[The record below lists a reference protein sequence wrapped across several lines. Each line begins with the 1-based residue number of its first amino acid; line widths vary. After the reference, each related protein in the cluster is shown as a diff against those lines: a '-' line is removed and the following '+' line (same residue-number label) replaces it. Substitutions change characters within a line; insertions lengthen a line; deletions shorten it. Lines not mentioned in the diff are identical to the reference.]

1 MNRSAF
7 TMFELLL
14 AASLLLLLSTF
25 TVPTFQILI
34 SQIQLN
40 AATNQIADILRLD
53 EQRTLTQQQ
62 IYGVTFIA
70 SSNTVPQ
77 FLCLNVTC
85 ASGTD
90 KSMITPTYTLPTN
103 IVIDQ
108 VNFSGNSDIRF
119 ATSGAPSTSG
129 ELILRDTSRN
139 KRRKIEVRPSGAII
153 YNFPEY

>member
-1 MNRSAF
+1 MKLAAF
-7 TMFELLL
+7 TLFELLI
-14 AASLLLLLSTF
+14 AVSLLLLLSAF

-40 AATNQIADILRLD
+40 TATNQVADILRLD

-62 IYGVTFIA
+62 IYGVTLVA
-70 SSNTVPQ
+70 SSTTVPQ
-77 FLCLNVTC
+77 FLCLNVAC
-85 ASGTD
+85 AVSTD
-90 KSMITPTYTLPTN
+90 KSMLTPTYTLPTN
-103 IVIDQ
+103 VVIDQ
-108 VNFSGNSDIRF
+108 VNFSGNTDIRF

-129 ELILRDTSRN
+129 ELILLDTSRN